1 MQLPASLAPPKLVI
15 TVKGKDEVD
24 PNAMKA
30 YWESSSIAPL
40 LTTELHGDE

>member
-1 MQLPASLAPPKLVI
+1 MQLPASLAPPKLV

-30 YWESSSIAPL
+30 FFGSRGTARVL
-40 LTTELHGDE
+40 HTALHGDE